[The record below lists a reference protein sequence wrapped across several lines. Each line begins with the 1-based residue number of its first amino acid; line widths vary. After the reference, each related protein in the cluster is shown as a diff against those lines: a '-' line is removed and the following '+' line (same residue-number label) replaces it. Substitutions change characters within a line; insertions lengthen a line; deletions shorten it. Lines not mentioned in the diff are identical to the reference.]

1 MMELGEFTKHYRE
14 FQAANTEIVAIS
26 TDPLGEARWIKEK
39 VGTPFPVLSDAKRV
53 VMELYGTKFLST
65 YQSPDGGPYNHATLI
80 LVDRNGIIRW
90 IYRNADYR
98 VRATVADDL
107 EHIRRLHFGDQEKA
121 K

>member
-14 FQAANTEIVAIS
+14 FQAVHASILAIS
-26 TDPLGEARWIKEK
+26 TDPMEEARWTKEK
-39 VGTPFPVLSDAKRV
+39 VGTPFPVLSDAKREV
-53 VMELYGTKFLST
+53 LTLYGTRSLST
-65 YQSPDGGPYNHATLI
+65 FPSPDGGLYNHATLI

-107 EHIRRLHFGDQEKA
+107 EHIKQLR
-121 K
+121 